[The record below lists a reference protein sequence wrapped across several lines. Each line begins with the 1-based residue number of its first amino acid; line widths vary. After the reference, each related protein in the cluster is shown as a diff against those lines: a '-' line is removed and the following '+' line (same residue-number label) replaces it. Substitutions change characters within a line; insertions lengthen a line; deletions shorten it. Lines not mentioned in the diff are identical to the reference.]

1 MRLIK
6 TITNG
11 RQAVDIIKDSRQ
23 YIVSEKITLYIK
35 PRIGTA
41 GRWTTAPTLEQ
52 AETIAKD
59 WTTN

>member
-11 RQAVDIIKDSRQ
+11 RQTVDILKDSRQ

-52 AETIAKD
+52 AEAIAKD
-59 WTTN
+59 WTN

>member
-1 MRLIK
+1 MRLVK

-11 RQAVDIIKDSRQ
+11 HQAVDIIKDSRQ
-23 YIVSEKITLYIK
+23 YIVSEKITLSVK

-52 AETIAKD
+52 AESIAKE
-59 WTTN
+59 WTN